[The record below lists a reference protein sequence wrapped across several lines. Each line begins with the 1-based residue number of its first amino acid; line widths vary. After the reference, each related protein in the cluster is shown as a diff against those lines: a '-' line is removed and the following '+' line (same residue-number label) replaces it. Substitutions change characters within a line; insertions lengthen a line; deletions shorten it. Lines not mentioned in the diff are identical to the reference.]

1 MAPSE
6 NPTSSRPRHRD
17 GWLLAGIWLGSLVL
31 DLIWLQGHQLPP
43 AWDQG
48 DHLSRAL
55 NIWQVLRQPQPL
67 AGDWWHQLWAQAPS
81 YRGPLTYLVT
91 APLFSLLGPSYASAI
106 LSNSLFNGL
115 LLVSVYGQG
124 RLLGSRQTGL
134 WAAWFCAV
142 APALLNQRSDYLID
156 FSLTA
161 VLTACWTLLSWR
173 HLGVCATGPTPG
185 RSWRRPWLASGC
197 CGLALGALLLTRPT
211 GLLLLWLPLAALA
224 IRAAQQLL
232 RGRWWLAAQGLLAAW
247 LAWLVAGGWIG
258 QNWLTIVST
267 VNNARRWGVLYQ
279 EGLEPNSLAGWLYYP
294 KLLPAMAGASLVG
307 LVLAGWLLAG
317 WLQGGWLR
325 RQGARPPASAEGRW
339 RLAWWLSF
347 PLGGL
352 LLASLMSTK
361 DFRFVLP
368 LLPQLLLLLAWL
380 VATVGASSGSGPW
393 RRYWR
398 GAIVLVGISGLLAC
412 QFGIGANLT
421 AFPSH
426 APQREQPSPQGE
438 QPSPQREQ
446 PSPQGELPWP
456 LEQIVATIRRQSPQ
470 QLSTLA
476 VLPDSEFF
484 NAFNLEAE
492 GRRQQFRVA
501 ARQTLAP
508 LEHLEEDL
516 AGFDWFLLK
525 GGDQGVMSDERQ
537 AKLSQLVKRSPAFIA
552 AGRWALPDGSGAEL
566 YRRRRLSLAVAPAP
580 CGAGGQPLLELVD
593 QGSGAGGDGV
603 LVTRLVAQARLLQ
616 GSRLLL
622 DGHDRGVGQGL
633 LRPDQ
638 PSGCLAISERLAS
651 KGPLPAQFQASL
663 LLASGQRLPIQSR
676 LIKLTPATRQ
686 ATAKGPN
693 PGASTPAAP
702 TPAEGLALPNRID
715 QLLELGQLFRQGQL
729 DELFARVGRI
739 NQQDPEQVYLVD
751 GEAILQA
758 RLRRDPTN
766 LDLLYPLAL
775 AQALQRQADAAAL
788 SLSRIVQLDP
798 ANANAQLGL
807 GFVQLYRFKP
817 WAAAE
822 PIATASRLSPNNG
835 PAKTLKK
842 VQAAMTGNLQELIK

>member
-1 MAPSE
+1 
-6 NPTSSRPRHRD
+6 
-17 GWLLAGIWLGSLVL
+17 
-31 DLIWLQGHQLPP
+31 
-43 AWDQG
+43 
-48 DHLSRAL
+48 
-55 NIWQVLRQPQPL
+55 
-67 AGDWWHQLWAQAPS
+67 
-81 YRGPLTYLVT
+81 
-91 APLFSLLGPSYASAI
+91 
-106 LSNSLFNGL
+106 
-115 LLVSVYGQG
+115 
-124 RLLGSRQTGL
+124 
-134 WAAWFCAV
+134 
-142 APALLNQRSDYLID
+142 
-156 FSLTA
+156 
-161 VLTACWTLLSWR
+161 
-173 HLGVCATGPTPG
+173 
-185 RSWRRPWLASGC
+185 
-197 CGLALGALLLTRPT
+197 
-211 GLLLLWLPLAALA
+211 
-224 IRAAQQLL
+224 
-232 RGRWWLAAQGLLAAW
+232 
-247 LAWLVAGGWIG
+247 
-258 QNWLTIVST
+258 
-267 VNNARRWGVLYQ
+267 
-279 EGLEPNSLAGWLYYP
+279 
-294 KLLPAMAGASLVG
+294 
-307 LVLAGWLLAG
+307 
-317 WLQGGWLR
+317 
-325 RQGARPPASAEGRW
+325 
-339 RLAWWLSF
+339 
-347 PLGGL
+347 
-352 LLASLMSTK
+352 MSTK

-380 VATVGASSGSGPW
+380 VSAVGASSGANSGANSGAKGGSGPW

-426 APQREQPSPQGE
+426 APQGQQPSPQGK
-438 QPSPQREQ
+438 Q
-446 PSPQGELPWP
+446 PSPQGKQPWP
-456 LEQIVATIRRQSPQ
+456 LEEIVATIRRQSPQ

-476 VLPDSEFF
+476 VLPDSEFL

-516 AGFDWFLLK
+516 AGFEWFLLK

-537 AKLSQLVKRSPAFIA
+537 AKLSQLVRRSPAFIA

-566 YRRRRLSLAVAPAP
+566 YRRRQLSLAVAPAP
-580 CGAGGQPLLELVD
+580 CAAEGQPLLELLD
-593 QGSGAGGDGV
+593 QGGGAGGDGV
-603 LVTRLVAQARLLQ
+603 LVTRLVAPARLLR

-651 KGPLPAQFQASL
+651 KQPLPAQFQASL
-663 LLASGQRLPIQSR
+663 LLASGQRIPLQSR
-676 LIKLTPATRQ
+676 LIKFTPATRQ

-693 PGASTPAAP
+693 PGATTPAAP
-702 TPAEGLALPNRID
+702 NPVEGPAMPNRID
-715 QLLELGQLFRQGQL
+715 QLLELGQLLRQGQL

-751 GEAILQA
+751 GEAIFQA

-817 WAAAE
+817 LAAQ
-822 PIATASRLSPNNG
+822 
-835 PAKTLKK
+835 PALD
-842 VQAAMTGNLQELIK
+842 QAAQLAPANGTLHTLRAVAAVMRLNLAEAHSLITR